1 VLTPIIEQELEQEG
15 ISLEDFSELLIRLLD
30 YGILCRDES
39 QKEQVLYDRY
49 LRLEHLVNEY
59 LGLLHIRIQHDTRF
73 QFVRLFPPGS
83 QIPGIADENDPP
95 FNSGLRNRLNQQEV
109 ALILV
114 LRSQYDKILREG
126 QIDESGYATI
136 SFEALNIAYK
146 NLLRRSLPS
155 SRTDLRALFRK
166 LRQLRL
172 IQFTDDESL
181 DVGEAWI
188 RIRPTILS
196 LVNDEVLEALGPLV
210 EGNDQENG
218 IESQGEFGK
227 PSAV

>member
-1 VLTPIIEQELEQEG
+1 
-15 ISLEDFSELLIRLLD
+15 
-30 YGILCRDES
+30 
-39 QKEQVLYDRY
+39 
-49 LRLEHLVNEY
+49 
-59 LGLLHIRIQHDTRF
+59 
-73 QFVRLFPPGS
+73 
-83 QIPGIADENDPP
+83 QIPGMADENDPA

-126 QIDESGYATI
+126 QIDESGYASI

-166 LRQLRL
+166 RLQLRL
-172 IQFTDDESL
+172 IRCTDDEWL
-181 DVGEAWI
+181 DTGEAWI
-188 RIRPTILS
+188 RMRPTILS
-196 LVNDEVLEALGPLV
+196 LVNDEVLAALGRLV

-227 PSAV
+227 PTAV

>member
-15 ISLEDFSELLIRLLD
+15 ISLEEFSELLIRLLD
-30 YGILCRDES
+30 YGVLCRDES
-39 QKEQVLYDRY
+39 LREQMLYDRY
-49 LRLEHLVNEY
+49 LRLENLVNDY
-59 LGLLHIRIQHDTRF
+59 LALLHIRVQHDLRF

-83 QIPGIADENDPP
+83 SVPGMIDENDPP
-95 FNSGLRNRLNQQEV
+95 FNNGLRTRLNQAEV

-126 QIDESGYATI
+126 QIDESGYASL

-146 NLLRRSLPS
+146 NLLRRSLPVL
-155 SRTDLRALFRK
+155 RTDLRAVFRK

-181 DVGEAWI
+181 DTGEAWI

-196 LVNDEVLEALGPLV
+196 FVNDDVLESLSPLLTAH
-210 EGNDQENG
+210 
-218 IESQGEFGK
+218 GEDE
-227 PSAV
+227 